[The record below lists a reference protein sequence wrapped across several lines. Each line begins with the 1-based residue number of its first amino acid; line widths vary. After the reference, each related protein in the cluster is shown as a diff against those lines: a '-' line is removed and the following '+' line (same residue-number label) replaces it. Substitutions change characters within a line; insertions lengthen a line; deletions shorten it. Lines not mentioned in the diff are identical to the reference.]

1 MDLGVVFER
10 VPLILSI
17 VGRNLDP
24 LLCQVFHVVNI
35 TGTKVVFV
43 QVLER
48 QTPILGALIRL
59 NIGPTLQAACNLRD
73 QLQHLQAIHRVRRQ
87 NHAWRYFMRGTR
99 NHFIL
104 HISVSPR
111 RVHSRY

>member
-59 NIGPTLQAACNLRD
+59 NIGPTFQAWRD
-73 QLQHLQAIHRVRRQ
+73 LKDYLPHLEEIRLVRR
-87 NHAWRYFMRGTR
+87 
-99 NHFIL
+99 
-104 HISVSPR
+104 
-111 RVHSRY
+111 